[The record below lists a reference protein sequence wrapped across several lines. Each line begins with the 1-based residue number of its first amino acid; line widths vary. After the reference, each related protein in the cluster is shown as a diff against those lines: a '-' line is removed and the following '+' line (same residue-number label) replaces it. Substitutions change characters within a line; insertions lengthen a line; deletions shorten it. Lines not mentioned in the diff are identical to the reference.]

1 MADLR
6 TTPRP
11 ADTPALPPY
20 RRWRGP
26 FIALLVLLAVGVA
39 GVVVWVVAS
48 GDDAGVRLEEPPPP
62 EGGVPASVEQEV
74 LAAWR
79 GYGEALD
86 EVNRETPDPDDPL
99 LARYAT
105 GKTLE
110 SVRAAAARNRD
121 EGIVTALPPDSVSQQ
136 WAEVLS
142 VDGDTARIRSCE
154 VDDRLVVDAETGEAL
169 TPPHVS
175 TLLLEVTLVR
185 EHGAWKVAHGGVVEE
200 WDGIAGCA
208 LEHL

>member
-1 MADLR
+1 MTDLR
-6 TTPRP
+6 TAPP
-11 ADTPALPPY
+11 SPETPAPPPPH

-26 FIALLVLLAVGVA
+26 LIVLLVLLAVGLA
-39 GVVVWVVAS
+39 AVVVWVVAS
-48 GDDAGVRLEEPPPP
+48 GDAGMRLEEPPPP
-62 EGGVPASVEQEV
+62 EGGVPAAVEQEV

-105 GKTLE
+105 GETLE

-121 EGIVTALPPDSVSQQ
+121 KGVVTALPPDSVSQQ
-136 WAEVLS
+136 WDEVLS

-169 TPPHVS
+169 TPPHVA

-185 EHGAWKVAHGGVVEE
+185 EDGVWKVAHGGVVEE

-208 LEHL
+208 VEHL